1 MPQNITLYNLLISC
15 PGDVKKEI
23 EIIKSAVED
32 FNQLYSES
40 LGITI
45 QTKHWSKNSYAQS
58 GGKPQSLL
66 NEQFVNKCD
75 AAVAIFWTRFGTP
88 TDEYGS
94 GTEEEIEIMLQSG
107 KQVFMYFSDM
117 PVSPSAMDSD
127 GYKKIQAFRDKYKDR
142 GVYFT
147 YSSEEQ
153 FKNLFFAHLSMHFLY
168 EKKKKEVDVERKPD
182 LRLMGIAED
191 GTLSDCASIYDFA
204 LNTDISTQEY
214 SDNINSLFNEIANIK
229 VDKRIPSHKEIL
241 LGISNA
247 KKIDKKVQENI
258 EFIAKSYKLKLSD
271 DFFDLGSLS
280 EGVFSSST
288 LYNHNMQGTA
298 EEKNKYTKIN
308 QLHNMLI
315 EALVWTSIEMSFKHK
330 KCIRLALQNNG
341 TAIDEDIEI
350 AFEIP
355 KASFLTLPE
364 FPNLDNNAMKYM
376 VTKCDISSMFG
387 INSTTEYNDYDS
399 AIKAHTPNFTPQPV
413 EMFGFTPDYS
423 DNFHQELEDVF
434 CYSVYEKD
442 DCYSIKLKMDYIK
455 HHTTVA
461 FPSIIFIKE
470 PFSSIKYTITSK
482 HLPDIISGEVQIV

>member
-168 EKKKKEVDVERKPD
+168 EKKKKEVDVKRKPD

-214 SDNINSLFNEIANIK
+214 VDSIVSLYNQIASIHLKKEEMIANNFVLNLMQPVEIDHK
-229 VDKRIPSHKEIL
+229 KQDYISEMAKQLSVDIH
-241 LGISNA
+241 
-247 KKIDKKVQENI
+247 
-258 EFIAKSYKLKLSD
+258 D
-271 DFFDLGSLS
+271 DFFCLGNLHKNGLSLDS
-280 EGVFSSST
+280 FCQPTIE
-288 LYNHNMQGTA
+288 GTA
-298 EEKNKYTKIN
+298 EEKNKYKLI
-308 QLHNMLI
+308 HNLYNTI
-315 EALVWTSIEMSFKHK
+315 LDALDWAPVQTAFSDM
-330 KCIRLALQNNG
+330 KCIRLAVQNCG

-364 FPNLDNNAMKYM
+364 FPKLDNNAMKYM

-387 INSTTEYNDYDS
+387 IDSTTEYNDYDS

-461 FPSIIFIKE
+461 FPSIIFVKE